1 MENEKAKKV
10 VEMMA
15 GLPEHLQDVAANY
28 IRGLVDGRAIREAV
42 EQKKKETEENLSFPC
57 DNPDPA

>member
-1 MENEKAKKV
+1 MEKEKAKKL
-10 VEMMA
+10 VEMLA

-42 EQKKKETEENLSFPC
+42 EQKKKEAEESR
-57 DNPDPA
+57 DPA

>member
-28 IRGLVDGRAIREAV
+28 IRGLVDGRAIREAM
-42 EQKKKETEENLSFPC
+42 EKKKETEEQRFPVETLEGE
-57 DNPDPA
+57 

>member
-28 IRGLVDGRAIREAV
+28 IRGLVDGRAIREAM
-42 EQKKKETEENLSFPC
+42 EKKEEENLRHPC
-57 DNPDPA
+57 GNSDPE

>member
-28 IRGLVDGRAIREAV
+28 IRGLVDGRAIREAM
-42 EQKKKETEENLSFPC
+42 EKKEAEDKLRHPC
-57 DNPDPA
+57 GNSDPA

>member
-28 IRGLVDGRAIREAV
+28 IRGLVDGRAIREAM
-42 EQKKKETEENLSFPC
+42 EKKEEEENLRHTCGNS
-57 DNPDPA
+57 DPA